1 MLRTGI
7 EKDEGSVPPPP
18 LASPP
23 PEEAIPSNQE
33 SAQAV
38 RDYNRA
44 PYRCRLSALAMNLHL
59 LRIFAAVVE
68 QKSFSKAGEVQGVS
82 QPAVSKAVRELED
95 QLQVVLLERGGRSF
109 RPSEAGQMLYKY
121 ARGIF
126 AMERAAIEAVQAYS
140 DLNRGTLIIGA
151 STTIAA
157 YWLPRYIATFSERH
171 PAISIKLLSG
181 NTQHVAQW
189 LLDCDID
196 VALVEGIVNDE
207 RLEIRSWRRERMV
220 VIASPGTVQEGRK
233 LRATDLSR
241 QTWLLREPGSGS
253 RGVVETELE
262 RLGVTPKRQIEAGS
276 NEIIV
281 QMAANGIGFG
291 MVPEVAAA
299 DAIALQRVKVVE
311 LEAGEIMRELF
322 RLRLPRRPI
331 SQGALAFEALI
342 S

>member
-1 MLRTGI
+1 
-7 EKDEGSVPPPP
+7 
-18 LASPP
+18 
-23 PEEAIPSNQE
+23 
-33 SAQAV
+33 
-38 RDYNRA
+38 
-44 PYRCRLSALAMNLHL
+44 MNLHL

-68 QKSFSKAGEVQGVS
+68 QKSFSKAAEVQGVS

-140 DLNRGTLIIGA
+140 ELDRGSLVIGA

-157 YWLPRYIATFSERH
+157 YWLPRHIAEFASQH
-171 PAISIKLLSG
+171 PGVNLRLLSG
-181 NTQHVAQW
+181 NTRQVAQW

-196 VALVEGIVNDE
+196 VALVEGTIDDE
-207 RLEIRSWRRERMV
+207 RLEVRPWRHERMLIV
-220 VIASPGTVQEGRK
+220 AAANTFPAGRK
-233 LRATDLSR
+233 QRATDLATQR
-241 QTWLLREPGSGS
+241 WLMREPGSGS
-253 RGVVETELE
+253 RSVMETEIA
-262 RLGVTPKRQIEAGS
+262 RLGIAPARTLEAGS

-281 QMAANGIGFG
+281 QMAAAGLGIG

-299 DAIALQRVKVVE
+299 DAIALGRIQSVE
-311 LEAGEIMRELF
+311 LVEGEINRELF

-331 SQGALAFEALI
+331 SQSALAFEAMI
-342 S
+342 V

>member
-1 MLRTGI
+1 
-7 EKDEGSVPPPP
+7 
-18 LASPP
+18 
-23 PEEAIPSNQE
+23 
-33 SAQAV
+33 
-38 RDYNRA
+38 
-44 PYRCRLSALAMNLHL
+44 MNLHL

-68 QKSFSKAGEVQGVS
+68 QKSFSKAAEVQGVS

-140 DLNRGTLIIGA
+140 ELDRGSLVIGA

-157 YWLPRYIATFSERH
+157 YWLPRHIAEFASQH
-171 PAISIKLLSG
+171 PGVNLRLLSG
-181 NTQHVAQW
+181 NTRQVAQW

-196 VALVEGIVNDE
+196 VALVEGTIDDE
-207 RLEIRSWRRERMV
+207 RLEVRPWRHERMLIV
-220 VIASPGTVQEGRK
+220 AAANTFPAGRK
-233 LRATDLSR
+233 QRAADLATQR
-241 QTWLLREPGSGS
+241 WLMREPGSGS
-253 RGVVETELE
+253 RSVMETEIA
-262 RLGVTPKRQIEAGS
+262 RLGIAPVRTLEAGS

-281 QMAANGIGFG
+281 QMAAAGLGIG

-299 DAIALQRVKVVE
+299 DAIALGRIQSVE
-311 LEAGEIMRELF
+311 LVEGEINRELF

-331 SQGALAFEALI
+331 SQSALAFEAMI
-342 S
+342 V